1 MITKHVVVKGRV
13 QGVFFR
19 DYTRKQALQFNL
31 TGWVRNL
38 SGGSVEALFCGDKK
52 NVSDMLS
59 WLKLGSPQ
67 SRVDSV
73 HIDDIHSD
81 ESFSTFNIRY

>member
-1 MITKHVVVKGRV
+1 MTTKHVVVKGRV

-19 DYTRKQALQFNL
+19 DYTRKQAIQYDL

-38 SGGSVEALFCGDKK
+38 PDGSVEALFCGKEK
-52 NVSDMLS
+52 MVSDMLA
-59 WLKLGSPQ
+59 WLKHGSPQ

-73 HIDDIHSD
+73 ETDNIHSN
-81 ESFSTFNIRY
+81 ETFSTFEILY

>member
-1 MITKHVVVKGRV
+1 MLTRHVIVKGRV

-19 DYTRKQALQFNL
+19 DYTKRYALQFNL
-31 TGWVRNL
+31 AGWVRNL
-38 SGGSVEALFCGDKK
+38 SDGSVEALFCGDEKM
-52 NVSDMLS
+52 VSDMLS
-59 WLKLGSPQ
+59 WLKRGSPQ

-73 HIDDIHSD
+73 HINVVHSD

>member
-31 TGWVRNL
+31 TGWIRNL
-38 SGGSVEALFCGDKK
+38 SDGSVEALFCGDEKM
-52 NVSDMLS
+52 VSDMLS

-73 HIDDIHSD
+73 QINDIYSG

>member
-38 SGGSVEALFCGDKK
+38 PDGSVEALFCGDEKK
-52 NVSDMLS
+52 VSDMLS

-67 SRVDSV
+67 SRVDSFQ
-73 HIDDIHSD
+73 INNIHSD